1 MIVETKAIVNF
12 VIQNTLKLFWGKE
25 WGKYLLFGVYAI
37 HEVQKYRN
45 FSILPANAKFS
56 NNISV

>member
-1 MIVETKAIVNF
+1 METKAIVNF
-12 VIQNTLKLFWGKE
+12 VIQNMLKLFGGKE
-25 WGKYLLFGVYAI
+25 WGKYLVFGVYDI

-45 FSILPANAKFS
+45 FSILPAKAKFS